1 LPITNLKITLLKKG
15 TDMCGVIGIHG
26 SPESAQEAY
35 QGLLLMQHRGQD
47 AAGILTQT
55 NNQINLHK
63 DVGLVD
69 KVFSRDNLIALKGET
84 SIGHTRYSTIGKI
97 EAKDCLPFFS
107 NYPFGISLAHNGNL
121 KNIDELKL
129 KLHKKYQRFTYSNN
143 DAEVMLNIISH
154 YLSQKEHFNFELLSG
169 AISELMEMCDGAYA
183 VVGGILSHGLFAFR
197 DPHGIRPLV
206 YGKKFNGT
214 NWVYAFAS
222 ESNTL
227 EYLDYQ
233 YIKDVRPGELIYIDN
248 QMNFY
253 SKNIQEKQLKTC
265 MFEWIY
271 FANPESVIDKKMV
284 YQNRIHLGDYLAKK
298 IKDLIDLDEVDV
310 VVPVPETSRISA
322 IRLSELIQKPY
333 RELLIKN
340 RYIQRSFILNDQK
353 SRENAVRLKLSPVKK
368 EIEGKNIILVDDS
381 IVRGTT
387 SKNII
392 KLMRN
397 AGAKKIIFAS
407 TCPPILFPCHYG
419 IDFPTTKE
427 LVAHGKNY
435 QEIKD
440 ALGADE
446 VIYLNIPMLID
457 ALETENI
464 CKKCLDGKEEIE
476 FNTSNLIN
484 KQDPKNE
491 INL

>member
-1 LPITNLKITLLKKG
+1 
-15 TDMCGVIGIHG
+15 MCGVIGIHG

-47 AAGILTQT
+47 AAGILSQSQD
-55 NNQINLHK
+55 QIHLHK
-63 DVGLVD
+63 DIGLVD
-69 KVFSRDNLIALKGET
+69 KVFSKEKLMELKGET

-97 EAKDCLPFFS
+97 EQKDCLPFFS
-107 NYPFGISLAHNGNL
+107 NYPYGISLAHNGNL
-121 KNIDELKL
+121 KNINELKSE
-129 KLHKKYQRFTYSNN
+129 LHKNHQRFTFSNN
-143 DAEVMLNIISH
+143 DAEVMLNI
-154 YLSQKEHFNFELLSG
+154 LSNGLSKKSVFNFESLSS
-169 AISELMEMCDGAYA
+169 ALKELMHKCDGAYA
-183 VVGGILSHGLFAFR
+183 VVSTILGHGFFAFR

-233 YIKDVRPGELIYIDN
+233 FIQDVKPGELIYIDN
-248 QMNFY
+248 QMNFF
-253 SKNIQEKQLKTC
+253 SAQIQERSPRTC

-271 FANPESVIDKKMV
+271 FANPESIIDKKMV
-284 YQNRIHLGDYLAKK
+284 YQNRIRLGDYLAKK
-298 IKDLIDLDEVDV
+298 MQEIVDLKDIDV

-322 IRLSELIQKPY
+322 IRLSEMIKKPY

-353 SRENAVRLKLSPVKK
+353 SRENAVRLKLSPVKR
-368 EIEGKNIILVDDS
+368 EIKGKNIILVDDS

-387 SKNII
+387 SKSII
-392 KLMRN
+392 KLMRE

-407 TCPPILFPCHYG
+407 TCPPILYPCHYG

-427 LVAHGKNY
+427 LIAHGKDY
-435 QEIKD
+435 EEIKE

-446 VIYLNIPMLID
+446 VIYLNIPMLIE
-457 ALETENI
+457 ALETHNI
-464 CKKCLDGKEEIE
+464 CKKCLDGKDIDLNMPIPTSHEEINYE
-476 FNTSNLIN
+476 YDL
-484 KQDPKNE
+484 
-491 INL
+491 